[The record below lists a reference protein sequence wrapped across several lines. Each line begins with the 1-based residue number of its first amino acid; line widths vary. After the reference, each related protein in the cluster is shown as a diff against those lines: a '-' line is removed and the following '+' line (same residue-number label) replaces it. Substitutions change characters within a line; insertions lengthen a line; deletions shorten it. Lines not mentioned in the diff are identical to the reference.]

1 MAGGDRHDPLSCL
14 QTRISAMTR
23 FVLPTIAA
31 AMLSFGVPSRSD
43 AQRLTPREIAATAQ
57 AATVQVRAMN
67 SRGTEEGQGSGF
79 FVSPDGLIVT
89 NFHVID
95 GAQALQV
102 ETAAGE
108 VYDNVYYVTAD
119 PRRDLAV
126 LKVPVEGATSLRLGS
141 DTAAVIGAEVYAMG
155 NPLGLTGTFSDGLVS
170 AHRTLEGVSMIQIS
184 APISPGSSGGPVMD
198 ERGEVIGVAT
208 LIMTGGQNLNYA
220 VPVRYV
226 RPLLSTG
233 DVPQRYSAS
242 LLPRS
247 AGELAALGAERRPGS
262 GSSPGSRRDG
272 ASIPDRVNEWEEQVL
287 GFLEPGEAVMDREG
301 WVRSHEY
308 ETGAIGRGQYET
320 LSFPLAAG
328 TAYTFIGAC
337 DTDCD
342 DLDFR
347 LYSPSGALLESDV
360 ASDDFPTVGVVTQR
374 SGVYKL
380 RVGMARCDT
389 EVCYYAVAAYTMR

>member
-1 MAGGDRHDPLSCL
+1 
-14 QTRISAMTR
+14 MTR
-23 FVLPTIAA
+23 FDCAA
-31 AMLSFGVPSRSD
+31 TAALLIFSGVPSLSH

-57 AATVQVRAMN
+57 AATVQVRAMS

-95 GAQALQV
+95 GAEALQV

-126 LKVPVEGATSLRLGS
+126 LKIPVDGATSLRLGS

-198 ERGEVIGVAT
+198 DHGEVIGVAT

-247 AGELAALGAERRPGS
+247 SGGLAALGAERRPR
-262 GSSPGSRRDG
+262 SSGSRRDG
-272 ASIPDRVNEWEEQVL
+272 SSTPDGGTDWEGQVL
-287 GFLEPGEAVMDREG
+287 GFLENGEQLLESRG
-301 WVRSHEY
+301 WARSHDY
-308 ETGAIGRGQYET
+308 ETGAIARGQYQT
-320 LSFPLAAG
+320 LSFPLVVG
-328 TAYTFIGAC
+328 TTYMFIGAC

-347 LYSPSGALLESDV
+347 LYSPSGVLVDDDV
-360 ASDDFPTVGVVTQR
+360 AADDFPTVSVVTQG
-374 SGVYKL
+374 SGMYKL
-380 RVGMARCDT
+380 RVSMARCDT
-389 EVCYYAVAAYTMR
+389 DVCYYGVAVYATR